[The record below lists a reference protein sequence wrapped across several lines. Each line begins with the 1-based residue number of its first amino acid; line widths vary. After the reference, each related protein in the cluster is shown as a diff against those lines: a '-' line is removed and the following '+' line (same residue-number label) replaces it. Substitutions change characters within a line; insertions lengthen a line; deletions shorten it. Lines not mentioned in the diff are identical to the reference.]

1 MTTSAS
7 PTRRRSCSMPSRH
20 WSRGV
25 APASRSTGASAVA
38 ERVAEIYSLL
48 VPLVD
53 GRLIIPR
60 ACVAEVVGFQTP
72 SEMTGAPPWYIGTVP
87 WNGKAV
93 PLVSFEGACGQ
104 MIPPA
109 SGRTRIGGLHALG
122 TAVEG
127 GNFALV
133 SQGFPQ
139 LVRVSSDV
147 VRPDNSR
154 VFPERAP
161 VICQVRMVNE
171 TPLVPDLARLA
182 DMLAGETRAP
192 AHRRRRSRR
201 SSMNMRRWIGLVC
214 ALSFVW
220 VAAAAT
226 GPLPY
231 DEKADAAAA

>member
-1 MTTSAS
+1 M
-7 PTRRRSCSMPSRH
+7 
-20 WSRGV
+20 
-25 APASRSTGASAVA
+25 A
-38 ERVAEIYSLL
+38 ERVTEIYSLL

-93 PLVSFEGACGQ
+93 PLVSFEGACGE

-109 SGRTRIGGLHALG
+109 SGRTRIVIFHSLG
-122 TAVEG
+122 PRTEG
-127 GNFALV
+127 GNFAIV

-147 VRPDNSR
+147 LRPDNSR
-154 VFPERAP
+154 VFQDRAP

-171 TPLVPDLARLA
+171 TPMVSDLERLEEMIA
-182 DMLAGETRAP
+182 DEPRV
-192 AHRRRRSRR
+192 S
-201 SSMNMRRWIGLVC
+201 
-214 ALSFVW
+214 
-220 VAAAAT
+220 AA
-226 GPLPY
+226 
-231 DEKADAAAA
+231 